1 MACLRTSGLR
11 KTGWLEQALGGL
23 ERLAH
28 RRGRAKDLPAHLK
41 VGTKGEDATFF
52 YLRRKGYTVVARR
65 WTSGD
70 VPGDIDL
77 IAWQGPMLCFIEVK
91 CRSERTITPAEVAVD
106 EHKRATL
113 RRLARRYVLQLPQ
126 KAAPSVRF
134 DVISVYLEAHTFDPS
149 GDANGALEFQH
160 FEAAFSW
167 SEEYHD

>member
-1 MACLRTSGLR
+1 MGTSGLR

-91 CRSERTITPAEVAVD
+91 SRSERTITPAEVAVD
-106 EHKRATL
+106 EHKRNVTALGPSL
-113 RRLARRYVLQLPQ
+113 RAPVTSKSGSTGSLRCHKCVLG
-126 KAAPSVRF
+126 S
-134 DVISVYLEAHTFDPS
+134 AHF
-149 GDANGALEFQH
+149 
-160 FEAAFSW
+160 
-167 SEEYHD
+167 